1 MDEMPKLDAN
11 TAGLFNDALAK
22 STRTKA
28 PNDAKI
34 NSANPETPPIP
45 RNDDFGIIATGNIYP
60 NTPPPPQ
67 YRGNNQQDLSLM
79 DRFSG
84 SVYYVE
90 FDNKTDQDTTRFQF
104 IYDFLIGNYYKYI
117 KAKKDKTTLP
127 NAEGLRTV
135 IDSRSYKNLALVSY
149 RTNIA
154 FRIGFEFELVREI
167 ARREGKN
174 VPQNGKTFLK
184 TFQSYLV
191 AFRETTDA
199 TENII
204 NATNYTETY
213 INNLVATQIS
223 DILDSPNGFVNS
235 LCEDLKP
242 YATNIYARY
251 DNFYA
256 PSVTIQP

>member
-1 MDEMPKLDAN
+1 MPKLDSN

-22 STRTKA
+22 SSKTRTA
-28 PNDAKI
+28 NDAKI

-45 RNDDFGIIATGNIYP
+45 RADDFGIIATGNIYP

-90 FDNKTDQDTTRFQF
+90 FDLNTDQDTTRFQF
-104 IYDFLIGNYYKYI
+104 IYDFLIGNYYAYI
-117 KAKKDKTTLP
+117 EAKKNNATLP
-127 NAEGLRTV
+127 TAVGLRTV

-154 FRIGFEFELVREI
+154 FRVGFEFELVREI

-184 TFQSYLV
+184 TFKSYLV
-191 AFRETTDA
+191 PFRETTDA
-199 TENII
+199 TENIL
-204 NATNYTETY
+204 NATKYTDVY
-213 INNLVATQIS
+213 INNLVNREIS
-223 DILDSPNGFVNS
+223 NILDSPNGFLNS
-235 LCEDLKP
+235 LCPKVKDK
-242 YATNIYARY
+242 ATGIFNRY
-251 DNFYA
+251 DDFYT
-256 PSVTIQP
+256 PTVTIQS